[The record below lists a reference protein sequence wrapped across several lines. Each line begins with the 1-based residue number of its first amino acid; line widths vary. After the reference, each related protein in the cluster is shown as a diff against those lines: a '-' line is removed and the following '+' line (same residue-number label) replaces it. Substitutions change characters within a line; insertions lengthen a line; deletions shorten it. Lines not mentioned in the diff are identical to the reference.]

1 MDDAQLEVQLDQ
13 WGPEGLALV
22 CGIANAGGGSL
33 IINAAAGTRAKKM
46 RKMKRTFEGI
56 PQQVRQH
63 LGLSCIAEPIMEG
76 TDLCLEIRIP
86 SVVSPVAFDGRY
98 YFYGANGNGALAQ
111 AEIEQLLH
119 PASDEPA
126 PKTAQSVPNRK
137 RSKELSRFEER
148 SIAASQG
155 VYLTSTDEY
164 VLKVLGTN
172 GRATAPRIAQV
183 LGVSEST
190 VRRSFRRLRE
200 HDMIK
205 RIGSDKAG
213 YWKVKVEM

>member
-1 MDDAQLEVQLDQ
+1 
-13 WGPEGLALV
+13 
-22 CGIANAGGGSL
+22 
-33 IINAAAGTRAKKM
+33 M

-98 YFYGANGNGALAQ
+98 YFYGANGNEVLAQ

-126 PKTAQSVPNRK
+126 SRTAQSVPNRK
-137 RSKELSRFEER
+137 RSKELPRFEER

-200 HDMIK
+200 HGMIE